1 MVTLQ
6 SQNVAVAM
14 KVAEEKCS
22 NLLFLHLMA
31 LINNISVEIVLT

>member
-22 NLLFLHLMA
+22 NLFLHLMA